1 MVDDEGGGRWSSS
14 SLTEGKL
21 GSSLFLS
28 LLKSALLEAKSKSD
42 LAMASLRSDQGDRE
56 KS

>member
-1 MVDDEGGGRWSSS
+1 MVDDEGGGRWSSL